1 MWRYSSSSRP
11 AARYCCTTLAPPAM
25 QTFLPAAAARACSSA
40 DSIPSAT
47 NVKVVP
53 PSISIGSRGWWVS
66 TKTGVWYGGSSP
78 HQPFQLSS
86 HAPPSARPPNMFRPM
101 T

>member
-25 QTFLPAAAARACSSA
+25 QTFFPAAAARACSSA

-47 NVKVVP
+47 NVKDV
-53 PSISIGSRGWWVS
+53 
-66 TKTGVWYGGSSP
+66 P

-86 HAPPSARPPNMFRPM
+86 HAPSSARPPNMFRPM